1 MIIILLCFVLS
12 LVEGQ
17 SSEMMTKYQNVL
29 KIREDTKAFDL
40 DQAQAFGIVARNV
53 ENILRETVSEFT
65 DDVSILARFAR
76 TFGLALW
83 VVTNQLHSTNFNENK
98 ESF

>member
-40 DQAQAFGIVARNV
+40 DQAPAFGIVARNV
-53 ENILRETVSEFT
+53 ENILRETVTEFT
-65 DDVSILARFAR
+65 DDVSILAKFAR
-76 TFGLALW
+76 TFGLAL
-83 VVTNQLHSTNFNENK
+83 
-98 ESF
+98 

>member
-29 KIREDTKAFDL
+29 KIREDTKTFDL
-40 DQAQAFGIVARNV
+40 DQAPAFGIVARNV

-65 DDVSILARFAR
+65 DDVSILAKFAR
-76 TFGLALW
+76 TFGLAL
-83 VVTNQLHSTNFNENK
+83 
-98 ESF
+98 

>member
-29 KIREDTKAFDL
+29 KIREDTKTFDL
-40 DQAQAFGIVARNV
+40 DQAPAFGIVARNV
-53 ENILRETVSEFT
+53 ENILRETVTEFT
-65 DDVSILARFAR
+65 DDVSILAKFAK
-76 TFGLALW
+76 TFGLAL
-83 VVTNQLHSTNFNENK
+83 
-98 ESF
+98 

>member
-29 KIREDTKAFDL
+29 KIREDTKTFDL
-40 DQAQAFGIVARNV
+40 DQAPAFGIVARNV
-53 ENILRETVSEFT
+53 ENILRETVTEFT
-65 DDVSILARFAR
+65 DDVSILAKFAR
-76 TFGLALW
+76 TFGLAL
-83 VVTNQLHSTNFNENK
+83 
-98 ESF
+98 

>member
-40 DQAQAFGIVARNV
+40 DQAPAFRIVARNV

-65 DDVSILARFAR
+65 DDVSILAKFAK
-76 TFGLALW
+76 TFGLAL
-83 VVTNQLHSTNFNENK
+83 
-98 ESF
+98 

>member
-40 DQAQAFGIVARNV
+40 GQAPAFGIVARNV

-65 DDVSILARFAR
+65 DDVSILAKFAK
-76 TFGLALW
+76 TFGLAL
-83 VVTNQLHSTNFNENK
+83 
-98 ESF
+98 

>member
-65 DDVSILARFAR
+65 DDVSILAKFAR
-76 TFGLALW
+76 TFGLAL
-83 VVTNQLHSTNFNENK
+83 
-98 ESF
+98 